1 MTNSVLNVLK
11 VFGLS
16 GIAFAVGVSL
26 TPILTH
32 YLYKYKLWR
41 KEVRQTA
48 PDGRGTPIFAKLHEE
63 RETKVPRMGGILI
76 WGVLLFLIYLVYF
89 LSLTGSPFFVK
100 LNFLSRS
107 QTWLPLFT
115 LVAASLLGIV
125 DDLWQTLGKGNYLA
139 GGMRFSWRLSLII
152 VIVISGAFGFFF
164 RLETHI
170 FFSLFL
176 GNFFWGCFFFLFF
189 FLERRAFFPG
199 S

>member
-1 MTNSVLNVLK
+1 MMTLNILK

-16 GIAFAVGVSL
+16 AAAFFIGIFL
-26 TPILTH
+26 TPALTH
-32 YLYKYKLWR
+32 FLYKYKVWR
-41 KEVRQTA
+41 KEVRTVA
-48 PDGRGTPIFAKLHEE
+48 PDGKPTPIFAELHKE

-152 VIVISGAFGFFF
+152 VIAIIGALWFYFP
-164 RLETHI
+164 LE
-170 FFSLFL
+170 
-176 GNFFWGCFFFLFF
+176 
-189 FLERRAFFPG
+189 
-199 S
+199 